1 MGQRNPKQPKKAERD
16 SAEHLTAEIVDPK
29 RVRSSLRTLQRAV
42 ENGWEV
48 PQNLIQ
54 AAPLIVGTILSDRN
68 MSAAARLRAA
78 EVLSAMVRDRVN
90 AAIALDRIER
100 LDEGSATERVEISP
114 EVRARVAAII
124 AKRLTNDPR

>member
-1 MGQRNPKQPKKAERD
+1 MGQRNPKQPTKAERD

>member
-16 SAEHLTAEIVDPK
+16 SAEPLTAEIVDPK